1 MEIGH
6 LSLMDESALVSKLL
20 ITRAGLRRHAQN
32 LDIKSESFRSL
43 HDTYHKAYLKS
54 YDPLGRYNE
63 LVDIKADLKSGLVP
77 KGRVELSMARVE
89 RVIDG
94 ESMKIEDSLGR
105 WFFRTVAPREIDYPT
120 DLDDFDIHMFAWI
133 FSIRDEWP
141 KFAVGREGARLVRY
155 LAERYEVTAVTY
167 SSMRGLNIEQ
177 SITIVDGEASPFT
190 ATGLLM
196 NRDAY
201 DWISEVC
208 PNWSKVVRAIQASIL
223 ILEK

>member
-6 LSLMDESALVSKLL
+6 LSLMNESALVSKLL
-20 ITRAGLRRHAQN
+20 ITRADLRRHAQS
-32 LDIKSESFRSL
+32 LDTNSESFRSL

-63 LVDIKADLKSGLVP
+63 LVDIKADLKSGLDP
-77 KGRVELSMARVE
+77 KGRVERSMARVE
-89 RVIDG
+89 RVIDS

-120 DLDDFDIHMFAWI
+120 DLDDFDIHMFARI

-141 KFAVGREGARLVRY
+141 KFAVGREGSRLVRY
-155 LAERYEVTAVTY
+155 LAERHEVTAITY
-167 SSMRGLNIEQ
+167 SSMKGLNIEQ

-196 NRDAY
+196 TRAAY
-201 DWISEVC
+201 SWMSDTC
-208 PNWSKVVRAIQASIL
+208 PNWMKVVRAVQASIL
-223 ILEK
+223 VVEN